1 MTTPLTI
8 LRAPPLPAN
17 EPGRLEALRAY
28 RVLDTPPEAAFDD
41 LTRLAARICG
51 TPIALVSLIDA
62 HRQWFKSRVGL
73 DVTETP
79 RDQAFCSHAIVGTD
93 QMVVPDATQ
102 DDRFATN
109 PLVTDEP
116 HIRFYAG
123 QPLTNSDGY
132 GLGTLCVIDREPRQL
147 DSDQLEALRI
157 LGLQVTTQ
165 LELRRSLQALAASL
179 TAEEALTA
187 RLRASEE
194 RFYVLAEEAPV
205 GIFETD
211 VDGRCLFANR
221 HWLRIAGMSPA
232 QALGSGWVQAIHPED
247 RRSVFEAWQ
256 ASVRE
261 RRDFRL
267 DYRFQ
272 STAGEV
278 TWVEGRSARKTDQQ
292 GELRGYLGSILD
304 ITGRRDAQRA
314 MEEASRVKTEF
325 ASMVS
330 HELRTP
336 LTAIKEG
343 VDIVL
348 DGTMGELNSDQ
359 VDCLGTAK
367 RNIDRLSRLIHDVL
381 DYQKFDAG
389 RMEFR
394 IVPHDL
400 GVLLENVVATFSA
413 VAARKQLRFDIQI
426 DPALPMVPCDRDKI
440 EQVLANFCNN
450 AVKFTV
456 AGTITLRATIR
467 GGEVEIS
474 VEDHGPGIRLE
485 DQAKLFESFSQLSQD
500 AQSAQSGTGLGLA
513 ISRKI
518 VTGHGGQIGV
528 RSEFGRGATFF
539 FTLPLD
545 R

>member
-1 MTTPLTI
+1 MTNSSMV
-8 LRAPPLPAN
+8 LRSPPLPAN
-17 EPGRLEALRAY
+17 ETGRLEALRAY
-28 RVLDTPPEAAFDD
+28 EVLDTPPEAAFDE

-51 TPIALVSLIDA
+51 TPIALVSLIDG

-73 DVTETP
+73 DVAETR
-79 RDQAFCSHAIVGTD
+79 RDLAFCAYAIHHTD
-93 QMVVPDATQ
+93 PLVVPDATR
-102 DDRFATN
+102 DERFATN
-109 PLVTDEP
+109 PLVTENP

-123 QPLTNSDGY
+123 QPLTNSEGY
-132 GLGTLCVIDREPRQL
+132 GLGTLCVLDRRPRDL
-147 DSDQLEALRI
+147 DPDQLEALRV

-165 LELRRSLQALAASL
+165 LELRRSLQALASSL
-179 TAEEALTA
+179 TAAEALTA
-187 RLRASEE
+187 QLRASEE
-194 RFYVLAEEAPV
+194 RFYALADEAPV

-211 VDGRCLFANR
+211 IDGRCLFANR
-221 HWLRIAGMSPA
+221 HWLRIAGMSLG
-232 QALGSGWVQAIHPED
+232 QALGSGWTQAIHPED
-247 RRSVFEAWQ
+247 RRMVFEGWE

-272 STAGEV
+272 GPAGGV
-278 TWVEGRSARKTDQQ
+278 TWVEGRSARKIDQR

-348 DGTMGELNSDQ
+348 DRTMGELNEDQ
-359 VDCLGTAK
+359 ADCLGTAK

-394 IVPHDL
+394 IVPHHL
-400 GVLLENVVATFSA
+400 GQLLENVVATFSA
-413 VAARKQLRFDIQI
+413 VAARKGLLFDIEL
-426 DPALPMVPCDRDKI
+426 DPALPLISCDRDMI
-440 EQVLANFCNN
+440 DQVLAKFCNN
-450 AVKFTV
+450 AVKFT
-456 AGTITLRATIR
+456 ATGTITLRGTAQ
-467 GGEVEIS
+467 GGDVEIS
-474 VEDHGPGIRLE
+474 VRDQGPGIRLE
-485 DQAKLFESFSQLSQD
+485 DQAKLFESFSQLSQ
-500 AQSAQSGTGLGLA
+500 SAESAKSGTGLGLA

-518 VTGHGGQIGV
+518 VTGHGGRIGV

-539 FTLPLD
+539 FTLPLG